1 MLLLVSFYLLA
12 CKLQVV
18 VSTAVGVSEAASHTR
33 TLLLCLPCSVT
44 RLGSQGSFLWHVFA
58 PDNPTVL
65 FVKLQCRLEFSKAVG
80 AGVDAMA
87 RSDNL
92 DDYVVFDPLLEAAKG
107 KFSRAA
113 QKEKKKQTQWAGRG
127 QG

>member
-1 MLLLVSFYLLA
+1 MKLSFNVSSPAF
-12 CKLQVV
+12 
-18 VSTAVGVSEAASHTR
+18 
-33 TLLLCLPCSVT
+33 
-44 RLGSQGSFLWHVFA
+44 
-58 PDNPTVL
+58 
-65 FVKLQCRLEFSKAVG
+65 RLEFSKTSG
-80 AGVDAMA
+80 AGVDVMA

-113 QKEKKKQTQWAGRG
+113 QKEKKKQTQWAGRA

>member
-1 MLLLVSFYLLA
+1 MHLVLIRA
-12 CKLQVV
+12 CC
-18 VSTAVGVSEAASHTR
+18 ATR
-33 TLLLCLPCSVT
+33 
-44 RLGSQGSFLWHVFA
+44 
-58 PDNPTVL
+58 
-65 FVKLQCRLEFSKAVG
+65 RLEFSKAVG

-92 DDYVVFDPLLEAAKG
+92 DDYVVHDPLLEAAKG

-113 QKEKKKQTQWAGRG
+113 QRDKKRQTQWAGRA